1 MQGCVEWICVCVWVR
16 EGGREGGRE
25 MERGTMKRGMWNF
38 RIRVRKG
45 GDNEKEQR
53 ESGTGVREK
62 GRELRGWMWAK
73 PYVVISYLE
82 APSRAR
88 AIAHRCRKVARA
100 STFWFFFHEFRLNFF
115 WKDRSRRRRR
125 STPSCSKVELIEFR
139 LFWQS
144 CHHPVTSLEY

>member
-1 MQGCVEWICVCVWVR
+1 MQGCVEWICVCGW

-25 MERGTMKRGMWNF
+25 IERVTMKRGMWNF

-100 STFWFFFHEFRLNFF
+100 STFWFFSRISPEFFF
-115 WKDRSRRRRR
+115 ERTEAGGGSGRHQVVRKSNWSSSDFFD
-125 STPSCSKVELIEFR
+125 KVATTR
-139 LFWQS
+139 
-144 CHHPVTSLEY
+144 